1 MEQVQER
8 VLKGKKRIKKKKK
21 KTPKPL
27 SNIYGLLKVEI
38 LGKRAT
44 FLFKYFP
51 GWNLLLIYLML
62 YPYNNY
68 AAFTHFSKINRN
80 VSFQQIEWEK

>member
-8 VLKGKKRIKKKKK
+8 VLKGKKKKKK

-80 VSFQQIEWEK
+80 VTFQQIEWEK